1 MKPKDVVMAALEL
14 QEPPRPP
21 VWVWGGGMFAVE
33 QAGTN
38 FEEARTDVKKM
49 VEFNVDVYTRAGL
62 DAVFVGSG
70 FVSFPIE
77 ALGGKLKY
85 LGTEAPSIVEPAIKS
100 LDEVDALDLRKV
112 EEHPVVNSVLEA
124 AREVQRQIGDE
135 RLVCIVSWGPISLA
149 GRMFGV
155 QEMMIEMIQ
164 NPEKVK
170 KLIAFA
176 TDMAWVCHRPLL
188 EDGTLKAVAI
198 ADAAASGDLISRQFY
213 QEFVVPAMKDL
224 NSRVENAGA
233 HLLLHTC
240 GNMAD
245 RLDLIAEEGVS
256 CFTFDTNVPM
266 AEAKKV
272 LAGKVC
278 VAGNVHPT
286 DVMLQKSPTDVEAAA
301 RQCIADAA
309 AGGGFVLSTGCDI
322 PPKVPMENVQALSRT
337 AMAVG

>member
-1 MKPKDVVMAALEL
+1 
-14 QEPPRPP
+14 
-21 VWVWGGGMFAVE
+21 
-33 QAGTN
+33 
-38 FEEARTDVKKM
+38 
-49 VEFNVDVYTRAGL
+49 
-62 DAVFVGSG
+62 
-70 FVSFPIE
+70 
-77 ALGGKLKY
+77 
-85 LGTEAPSIVEPAIKS
+85 
-100 LDEVDALDLRKV
+100 
-112 EEHPVVNSVLEA
+112 
-124 AREVQRQIGDE
+124 
-135 RLVCIVSWGPISLA
+135 
-149 GRMFGV
+149 
-155 QEMMIEMIQ
+155 
-164 NPEKVK
+164 
-170 KLIAFA
+170 
-176 TDMAWVCHRPLL
+176 
-188 EDGTLKAVAI
+188 
-198 ADAAASGDLISRQFY
+198 
-213 QEFVVPAMKDL
+213 MKDL

-337 AMAVG
+337 GMAVG